1 MKLNI
6 LLLFVILL
14 TPSFGTAAQ
23 VPTAIGIQILKA
35 EDARRYDDTLEKLI
49 KDPNLAVRNRA
60 ALAAGRIGDER
71 AIPAL
76 VELLEN
82 EAAIN
87 RDRVDKRCGRNIE
100 NAGRSPDA
108 E

>member
-1 MKLNI
+1 MKRYLLIPLI
-6 LLLFVILL
+6 LLFAVCA
-14 TPSFGTAAQ
+14 AAQ
-23 VPTAIGIQILKA
+23 VPTAIGVQILKA
-35 EDARRYDDTLEKLI
+35 EDARRYDETLEKLI
-49 KDPNLAVRNRA
+49 KSPSLVVRDRA

-87 RDRVDKRCGRNIE
+87 TTAMAAFAIGEIE
-100 NAGRSPDA
+100 SV
-108 E
+108 